1 MLIPDVSTYLIPVR
15 HTPLSRHVALSA
27 SPFFL
32 ISNQTTSLP
41 SMDKQLITLI
51 NKLQDVFA
59 TVGVSS
65 DSINLPQITVGA
77 SCRGRGQAGSHASG

>member
-1 MLIPDVSTYLIPVR
+1 
-15 HTPLSRHVALSA
+15 
-27 SPFFL
+27 
-32 ISNQTTSLP
+32 
-41 SMDKQLITLI
+41 MDKQLITLI

-77 SCRGRGQAGSHASG
+77 SGREQRTTRSRAEYVQL

>member
-1 MLIPDVSTYLIPVR
+1 
-15 HTPLSRHVALSA
+15 
-27 SPFFL
+27 
-32 ISNQTTSLP
+32 
-41 SMDKQLITLI
+41 MDKQLITLI

-77 SCRGRGQAGSHASG
+77 FEGPTQHPRWQHGLNWCIVAPQSGRSLRASRV

>member
-1 MLIPDVSTYLIPVR
+1 
-15 HTPLSRHVALSA
+15 
-27 SPFFL
+27 
-32 ISNQTTSLP
+32 
-41 SMDKQLITLI
+41 MDKQLITLI

-77 SCRGRGQAGSHASG
+77 FGRWAYDKPGAEYVQLQSDRNLRESRV

>member
-1 MLIPDVSTYLIPVR
+1 
-15 HTPLSRHVALSA
+15 
-27 SPFFL
+27 
-32 ISNQTTSLP
+32 
-41 SMDKQLITLI
+41 MDKQLITLI

-77 SCRGRGQAGSHASG
+77 SSQSRAGSLQVGKTAKSWISRSRIAILWKVECELLLLVSLGLVNS